1 MIERIFN
8 KVAMLVAISWCI
20 FLASVVAFN
29 FIANAAPL
37 PQDPGQQVD
46 VFSGATI
53 TTTAQTA
60 TTACG
65 QGSGSVGRKTLS
77 VINSSGSDGAITVT
91 AELRATSAVSNHTS
105 GYLAVNGLAVASAS
119 SDTTTPDEA
128 AGRFCQISAVSA
140 STSTITVTLRRE

>member
-1 MIERIFN
+1 MKLLDKVFVPVGIALALAIFS
-8 KVAMLVAISWCI
+8 LYLLDI
-20 FLASVVAFN
+20 FAS
-29 FIANAAPL
+29 AAPL

-65 QGSGSVGRKTLS
+65 QGAGAVGRKTLS
-77 VINSSGSDGAITVT
+77 VINAGGGGVVTVT
-91 AELRATSAVSNHTS
+91 AELRATSAVSNHTTS
-105 GYLAVNGLAVASAS
+105 HLAINNLAAGSAS

-128 AGRFCQISAVSA
+128 AGRFCQINAVSA